1 LVVGWRVIETSF
13 LKHLAENLQQ
23 SVQGLIVTGDI
34 VAAIETAER
43 LGQSGVVGL
52 YKYSEVGFTELL
64 LRRQADESLSK

>member
-1 LVVGWRVIETSF
+1 MACLEASF

-64 LRRQADESLSK
+64 LGRQADESLSK